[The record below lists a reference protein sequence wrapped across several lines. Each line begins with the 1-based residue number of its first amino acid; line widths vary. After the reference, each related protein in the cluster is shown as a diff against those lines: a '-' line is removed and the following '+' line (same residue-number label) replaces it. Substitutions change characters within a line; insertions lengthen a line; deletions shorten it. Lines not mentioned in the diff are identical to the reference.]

1 MKNETCLK
9 ISHLYKSFPG
19 VQALKDISLELYKG
33 EVHALLG
40 ENGAGKSTL
49 CKILSGAYV
58 KDSGVLVFDGVE
70 YDGFT
75 PASSQKAGI
84 CMIYQ
89 ELNLVP
95 YLTVYENIFLGKE
108 IRKKDGITLDKKA
121 MIRATKELMD
131 SLNIHIDPQITV
143 NKLTVAYRQLV
154 EITKAISENA
164 KLLIMDEP
172 TAPLMNQEVAILF
185 DLIHRLK
192 SRGIT
197 IVYIS
202 HRIEELFEVA
212 DRVTVMRDGC
222 VIDTLPMGSVVRAD
236 LIRQM
241 VGREISETYP
251 PKTPCKGRIILS
263 AEHLCSSKVHDVS
276 IYVREGEV
284 LGLAG
289 LVGAGRTETARLI
302 FGADGKTS
310 GTIKIR
316 DKVVDIKN
324 PKDAIKNGICL
335 IPEDRKGQGVLLKM
349 TVGDNIT
356 IIKAP
361 EISKLLTINA
371 KKARKISNEYIS
383 ALDIKT
389 PSIAQKAILLSGGN
403 QQKVALS
410 KWLAVNADVILFD
423 EPTRGID
430 IHAKQ
435 EFYEIIDN
443 LRKQGKAVIMISSE
457 LPELIGMSNR
467 IVVLYEGNYIGEI
480 DREEDMTQENILN
493 MASGGGIQ

>member
-19 VQALKDISLELYKG
+19 VKALEDISLELYKG

-58 KDSGVLVFDGVE
+58 KDSGTLEFDGVQ

-108 IRKKDGITLDKKA
+108 LRRKDGITLDKKA
-121 MIRATKELMD
+121 MIRQAKELME
-131 SLNIHIDPQITV
+131 SLNIHIDPQTTV

-172 TAPLMNQEVAILF
+172 TAPLMNQEVQILF
-185 DLIHRLK
+185 ELIHRLK
-192 SRGIT
+192 EKGIT

-222 VIDTLPMGSVVRAD
+222 VIDTLPMASVTRPE
-236 LIRQM
+236 LIRLM
-241 VGREISETYP
+241 VGREIGETYP
-251 PKTPCKGRIILS
+251 EKAPCTGEIVFS
-263 AEHLCSSKVHDVS
+263 AEHLCSPKVHDVS
-276 IYVREGEV
+276 IHVRAGEV

-302 FGADGKTS
+302 FGADSKTS

-316 DKVVDIKN
+316 NKVVDIKK
-324 PKDAIKNGICL
+324 PSDAIKNGICL

-349 TVGDNIT
+349 TVAENIT

-361 EISKLLTINA
+361 EISRLLTISP
-371 KKARKISNEYIS
+371 KKARDISNEYVS

-410 KWLAVNADVILFD
+410 KWLAVNTDIIIFD

-435 EFYEIIDN
+435 EFYEIIDD
-443 LRKQGKAVIMISSE
+443 LRRKGKAVIMISSE

-467 IVVLYEGNYIGEI
+467 IVVLYEGNYVGEI

>member
-19 VQALKDISLELYKG
+19 VKALEDISLELYKG

-58 KDSGVLVFDGVE
+58 KDSGTLEFDGVQ

-121 MIRATKELMD
+121 MIRAAKELMD

-172 TAPLMNQEVAILF
+172 TAPLMNQEVQILF
-185 DLIHRLK
+185 ELIHRLK
-192 SRGIT
+192 SKGIT

-222 VIDTLPMGSVVRAD
+222 VINTLPMGSVTRAE

-241 VGREISETYP
+241 VGREIGETYP
-251 PKTPCKGRIILS
+251 AKSPCSGKIVFS

-302 FGADGKTS
+302 FGADAKTS

-316 DKVVDIKN
+316 DKVVDIKK
-324 PKDAIKNGICL
+324 PGDAIKHGICL

-349 TVGDNIT
+349 TVGENIT

-361 EISKLLTINA
+361 EISKLLTISP
-371 KKARKISNEYIS
+371 KKARKISNEYVS

-410 KWLAVNADVILFD
+410 KWLAVNTDIIIFD

-435 EFYEIIDN
+435 EFYEIIDD

-467 IVVLYEGNYIGEI
+467 IVVLYEGNYVGEI